1 MMHEHFWGVAIAQFS
16 LWLWACTALYE
27 DNFCFWVSGSNSL
40 LISHNI
46 SGSSIQSELKMM

>member
-1 MMHEHFWGVAIAQFS
+1 MHEHFWGVAIAQFS